1 MNDTFE
7 KKVLTTIE
15 KFQMLDKEDRVLVGF
30 SGGPDSMALL
40 NFLNEMKG
48 LLNIKVY
55 ALHINHQLRA
65 KAADEDEQFTI
76 KVCKKMDIAIKSKKI
91 DVMKYAKKHKLSI
104 EESARV
110 LRYEELSKQAKRLRC
125 NKIAVGHNA
134 NDNVETVIL
143 NLVRGTGLAG
153 LSGIPPTRDKII
165 RPLIE
170 IERKDILDYLKQKKL
185 EYCHDLTNIE
195 LGYRRNYIRHK
206 IVPVLLDINPN
217 LINTILRTS
226 EIIRDTNNDVMKMAA
241 QAKKNVVL
249 KASKGRIV
257 LDIKKLLSYNLL
269 IRREIIKTILP
280 RLEFEQIGAI
290 LALVNRPS
298 GKRLELT
305 KDYIV
310 WKEYNKL
317 ILAQTEERKVN
328 LSNKVWKVN
337 IGKMTK
343 IPELGLELTAD
354 TTNIMNATEAQRT
367 PRKELGDAKLS
378 SAPVSVS
385 SVSPWQSYAMFD
397 KSAITF
403 PLSIRLR
410 RPGDRF
416 IPFKGKEKK
425 LKEVLI
431 DDKIPVRTRDRLPLL
446 CDAHNILWII
456 GSRRSNIGLITNKT
470 KEMLE
475 VKIIKNGEE

>member
-7 KKVLTTIE
+7 KKLLTTIE
-15 KFQMLDKEDRVLVGF
+15 KFQMLDTGDRVLVGF

-40 NFLNEMKG
+40 HVLNEMKG
-48 LLNIKVY
+48 LLNIKVN
-55 ALHINHQLRA
+55 ALHINHQLRT

-143 NLVRGTGLAG
+143 NLVRGTGLTG
-153 LSGIPPTRDKII
+153 LSGIPPKRDKII

-170 IERKDILDYLKQKKL
+170 IERKEILDYLKQKEL
-185 EYCHDLTNIE
+185 EYCFDLTNIE

-206 IVPVLLDINPN
+206 IVPLLLDINPN

-226 EIIRDTNNDVMKMAA
+226 EIIRDTKNNVMKMTA

-249 KASKGRIV
+249 EAPEGRIV

-269 IRREIIKTILP
+269 IRREIIKTMLP
-280 RLEFEQIGAI
+280 RLGFEQIGAI

-305 KDYIV
+305 KDYII

-317 ILAQTEERKVN
+317 ILAQTEEKKAN

-343 IPELGLELTAD
+343 IHELGLELTAG
-354 TTNIMNATEAQRT
+354 TTRCRHNLWRRSTKKKT
-367 PRKELGDAKLS
+367 LRKDCN
-378 SAPVSVS
+378 
-385 SVSPWQSYAMFD
+385 YAMFD
-397 KSAITF
+397 KSAIVL

-410 RPGDRF
+410 QPGDRF

-475 VKIIKNGEE
+475 VKIIKNELPE

>member
-7 KKVLTTIE
+7 KKVLTTIK
-15 KFQMLDKEDRVLVGF
+15 KFQMLDEGDRVLVGF

-40 NFLNEMKG
+40 HILNEMKS

-55 ALHINHQLRA
+55 ALHINHGLRP
-65 KAADEDEQFTI
+65 KAADEDEKFALQTCKKRQIPIKSI
-76 KVCKKMDIAIKSKKI
+76 KVDVKDFAKKSK
-91 DVMKYAKKHKLSI
+91 MSI

-110 LRYEELSKQAKRLRC
+110 LRYEQLSKQAKRLRC
-125 NKIAVGHNA
+125 NKIAIGHNA

-153 LSGIPPTRDKII
+153 LSGIPPKRDNII
-165 RPLIE
+165 RPLVE
-170 IERKDILDYLKQKKL
+170 IDRKEIINYLKQQKL
-185 EYCHDLTNIE
+185 KHCSDLTNTE
-195 LGYRRNYIRHK
+195 LGYRRNYIRYK
-206 IVPVLLDINPN
+206 IMPLLLDINPN

-226 EIIRDTNNDVMKMAA
+226 EIIRDKNNNVIKMAA

-249 KASKGRIV
+249 EAPKGRIV

-269 IRREIIKTILP
+269 IRREIIKTMLP
-280 RLEFEQIGAI
+280 GLGFEQIGAI

-298 GKRLELT
+298 GKKLELT
-305 KDYIV
+305 KDYIA
-310 WKEYNKL
+310 WKAYNKL
-317 ILAQTEERKVN
+317 ILAHAEEKEHK

-343 IPELGLELTAD
+343 IPELGLELIAST
-354 TTNIMNATEAQRT
+354 IKIKKF
-367 PRKELGDAKLS
+367 RKDIN
-378 SAPVSVS
+378 
-385 SVSPWQSYAMFD
+385 YTMYD

-416 IPFKGKEKK
+416 TPFKGKEKK

-431 DDKIPVRTRDRLPLL
+431 DDKIPLRVRDRLPLL

-475 VKIIKNGEE
+475 VKIIKNGNIKC

>member
-1 MNDTFE
+1 MSSE
-7 KKVLTTIE
+7 KQGLKTGRTCYVSNILNTIA
-15 KFQMLDKEDRVLVGF
+15 KYQMIAKGDKVLVGF

-40 NFLNEMKG
+40 HTLNEMKDV
-48 LLNIKVY
+48 LNIKIY
-55 ALHINHQLRA
+55 AMHINHRLRP
-65 KAADEDEQFTI
+65 KAADEDEKFARQICKKRQIPIKSI
-76 KVCKKMDIAIKSKKI
+76 KVDVKDFAKKSK
-91 DVMKYAKKHKLSI
+91 MSI
-104 EESARV
+104 EESART

-134 NDNVETVIL
+134 NDNAETVIL

-153 LSGIPPTRDKII
+153 LSGIPPKRDKII

-170 IERKDILDYLKQKKL
+170 IERKEILDYLKQKRL
-185 EYCHDLTNIE
+185 EYCSDLTNTE
-195 LGYRRNYIRHK
+195 LGYRRNYVRHK
-206 IVPVLLDINPN
+206 IMPLLLDINPN

-226 EIIRDTNNDVMKMAA
+226 EIIRDTNNNVIEMAT

-249 KASKGRIV
+249 EVSKGRIV

-269 IRREIIKTILP
+269 IRREIIKTMLP
-280 RLEFEQIGAI
+280 RLGFEQIGAI

-305 KDYIV
+305 KDYIA

-317 ILAQTEERKVN
+317 ILAHAEEKEHK

-343 IPELGLELTAD
+343 IPELGLELMVITGG
-354 TTNIMNATEAQRT
+354 TRFYGSHP
-367 PRKELGDAKLS
+367 PRDS
-378 SAPVSVS
+378 N
-385 SVSPWQSYAMFD
+385 YAMFD
-397 KSAITF
+397 RSAIVL

-410 RPGDRF
+410 QPGDRF

-431 DDKIPVRTRDRLPLL
+431 DDKIPVRVRSRLPLL
-446 CDAHNILWII
+446 CDKSHILWII

-470 KEMLE
+470 KDCLE
-475 VKIIKNGEE
+475 VRVKKWQNNPFENQ